1 MEKVFDNDTEKQLKE
16 KFTQEMKNEVDVILF
31 TSSIILPG
39 QEETLEINQFTRNLL
54 KELNRIEPKIILK
67 ELPITDEKAKKLG
80 ITTSPSIA
88 IGYES
93 GYKIIFNGAPLGHE
107 GTSLIEL
114 ITFVSSGES
123 HLEESS
129 KDLLKYVE
137 KDVQLQVFVTPTCPY
152 CPMAVIRAGQI
163 AIELK
168 GKVKAECVEAMENQ
182 QLAAKFNVS
191 SVPQTVINGIL
202 ESGIVGAVP
211 ESNLIKQILQYTGN
225 EEYKIKLKE
234 EENMK
239 KEREKLLDKPEG
251 VVVLTDDNIDKA
263 ISKYENLVIDCWA
276 EWCMPCKM
284 IAPSIEQLA
293 KEKSGEIVFG
303 KLNVD
308 ENSDTASK
316 YEIMAIPTL
325 LVFKNGKKVGIV
337 QGALPKKELEK
348 KINSLLVGVK

>member
-1 MEKVFDNDTEKQLKE
+1 MEKIFDNDTEKQIKE
-16 KFTQEMKNEVDVILF
+16 KFIQEMKNQVDLILF
-31 TSSIILPG
+31 TNNIIIPG
-39 QEETLEINQFTRNLL
+39 KEEIQEINEFTKKLL
-54 KELNRIEPKIILK
+54 KELNRIEPRIILK
-67 ELPITDEKAKKLG
+67 ELSILDEKAKELG

-114 ITFVSSGES
+114 ITLISSGDS
-123 HLEESS
+123 HLEENS
-129 KDLLKYVE
+129 KKLLKYIE
-137 KDVQLQVFVTPTCPY
+137 KEVHLQVFVTPTCSY

-168 GKVKAECVEAMENQ
+168 GKVKAEFIEASENP
-182 QLAAKFNVS
+182 QLATKFNVS
-191 SVPQTVINGIL
+191 SVPHTVINGIL

-211 ESNLIKQILQYTGN
+211 ETNLIRQILQYSGN

-239 KEREKLLDKPEG
+239 KEKEKLSDKPEG
-251 VVVLTDDNIDKA
+251 VIFLTDNNINDA
-263 ISKYENLVIDCWA
+263 IKKYDNLVIDFWA
-276 EWCMPCKM
+276 EWCGPCKM
-284 IAPSIEQLA
+284 IAPAIEQLA
-293 KEKSGEIVFG
+293 KEKAGQIVFG

-308 ENSDTASK
+308 ENPEASSE

-325 LVFKNGKKVGIV
+325 LVFKKGEKAGTI
-337 QGALPKKELEK
+337 QGALPKKELEN
-348 KINSLLVGVK
+348 KINELLAGVK